1 MDRRVGTRG
10 ARQILVSGVVK
21 RHLESVL
28 LGATESLESSQQEV
42 TGCDF

>member
-28 LGATESLESSQQEV
+28 LGATESLEGSQQEV